1 MPFIVV
7 ALFRSHGVGGVLV
20 FMIGLLIVQIFVV
33 LTLGVEPKKRRLE
46 EIEPETPVSPY
57 PVKVGNQ

>member
-1 MPFIVV
+1 MPFVVV

-46 EIEPETPVSPY
+46 EIEVEAAAPAFPAEVRNP
-57 PVKVGNQ
+57 